1 MVANSLVS
9 LLVEAAILIILCIG
23 FTIIYMVEKFPNFG
37 HTAIA
42 TIGTLITYA
51 LVKVWGYYPYTT
63 WLISSAACGFLAL
76 ALYILIVRPIKANGT
91 NIITLTFVF
100 FAIAEIVGSIV
111 DIFSYWFLYSQ
122 GYPQNGFW
130 LANSDF
136 TWGGYP
142 GVFIVALPLVLVIIV
157 AFYVFLKWNKFGIA
171 LRAVAENE
179 QLAAIFGVDTKTVHF
194 LSWFLTGALAGLA
207 GAIIPLWQYTG
218 MGYSDTFLIAV
229 MAGCLV
235 GGLQSVMGAV
245 VGGFT
250 LAVAQSWIILLMIR
264 IFGIGAANWQEIIPS
279 LFIVAILIVEPEGIM
294 GFFERNHTPI
304 RTFRMYLT
312 RFRDLFSRLI
322 NSVKTGL

>member
-1 MVANSLVS
+1 MAASSLVS

-23 FTIIYMVEKFPNFG
+23 FTLTYMVEKFPNFG

-42 TIGTLITYA
+42 TIGTLLTYG
-51 LVKVWGYYPYTT
+51 LVKVWGYDPYST
-63 WLISSAACGFLAL
+63 WLISAAACGLLTLIIYF
-76 ALYILIVRPIKANGT
+76 LIVRPIKAHGT

-100 FAIAEIVGSIV
+100 FAIAEVVGSFV
-111 DIFSYWFLYSQ
+111 SIFSYWFLYSQ
-122 GYPQNGFW
+122 HYPQNGFW
-130 LANSDF
+130 LANYDF

-142 GVFIVALPLVLVIIV
+142 GIFIVTLPLCMVIVV
-157 AFYVFLKWNKFGIA
+157 ALYIFLSRVKFGIA

-179 QLAAIFGVDTKTVHF
+179 QLAAIFGVDTQTIHIF
-194 LSWFLTGALAGLA
+194 SWFLTGSLAGLA

-235 GGLQSVMGAV
+235 GGLQSVTGAV
-245 VGGFT
+245 VGGFI
-250 LAVAQSWIILLMIR
+250 LAVSQNWLILLMII
-264 IFGIGAANWQEIIPS
+264 IFGIGAQNWESIIPS

-304 RTFRMYLT
+304 RTLKMYM
-312 RFRDLFSRLI
+312 SRLMGLISRMI
-322 NSVKTGL
+322 NSS